1 MTALDAYAVLAHL
14 RGEAAAESVASLLR
28 SPTVLSALNA
38 AEVVDQLVRVY
49 GNNPDDVHA
58 DLEVLAQADMQLA
71 DVSAAVPILARRL
84 RARHYDRA
92 RLAVSLADCAAA
104 ATALM
109 AGLPLATADSAL
121 TVMMR
126 AEGGDVHVLP
136 DSAGRL
142 P

>member
-1 MTALDAYAVLAHL
+1 MTVLDACAVLAYL
-14 RGEAAAESVASLLR
+14 GGEAAAESVASLLR
-28 SPTVLSALNA
+28 STVLSAVNA

-49 GNNPDDVHA
+49 GNDPDDVHA
-58 DLEVLAQADMQLA
+58 DLEVLAQAGMQLA
-71 DVSAAVPILARRL
+71 EVSAEAGILAGRL
-84 RARHYDRA
+84 RAGHYHRA
-92 RLAVSLADCAAA
+92 RLAVSVADCAAA

-121 TVMMR
+121 TVTMR
-126 AEGGDVHVLP
+126 AQGGEVHVLP